1 MFSSFCVSLH
11 PPPLPI
17 PHSNAVQVIAFLCNC
32 NFNCY
37 QSRWSSSR
45 PPPPSV
51 SQYLPCTHFHTSHFL
66 PYGSHLRANYYQF
79 VHVDAINSQSWG
91 RSIKRLN
98 ETSKSQAKAS
108 QKPPKRKAS
117 ATDATS
123 CGKCPCWGAAL
134 WPQQLINQVVTG
146 RIYRPKSKSTSAS
159 PRPSKVCHGAGRKNL
174 SNIEE
179 NGQKRKI
186 PHVMA
191 SMESCLW
198 NFFGGTWICS
208 LMKYSHFISY
218 YIPSLQLRSCEE
230 TKSYCFAFQLV
241 HTTTIRKD

>member
-66 PYGSHLRANYYQF
+66 PYGSHLQANYYQF

-98 ETSKSQAKAS
+98 ETSKKPSQGKPKAAKKES
-108 QKPPKRKAS
+108 KRHRRHQLRQTS
-117 ATDATS
+117 LLRRRFMATTTDQS
-123 CGKCPCWGAAL
+123 
-134 WPQQLINQVVTG
+134 
-146 RIYRPKSKSTSAS
+146 S
-159 PRPSKVCHGAGRKNL
+159 CHGAD
-174 SNIEE
+174 I
-179 NGQKRKI
+179 
-186 PHVMA
+186 
-191 SMESCLW
+191 
-198 NFFGGTWICS
+198 
-208 LMKYSHFISY
+208 
-218 YIPSLQLRSCEE
+218 
-230 TKSYCFAFQLV
+230 
-241 HTTTIRKD
+241 